1 MLFFIYSFILFLFQ
15 FILIQLIMLSN
26 TNHNPV
32 SFEERTKG
40 PAPTPVTI
48 VSRETEDAT
57 ISKVVPLSEAEN
69 PYSSLVE
76 SDFSL
81 RSSLRNGI
89 DMRPCKPLLSS
100 NGLSASAARDIID
113 KNHDAFIQ
121 QQQQPVNNN
130 QSVNNYG
137 QVTENS

>member
-1 MLFFIYSFILFLFQ
+1 
-15 FILIQLIMLSN
+15 MLSN

-40 PAPTPVTI
+40 VAPTPVTI
-48 VSRETEDAT
+48 VSRETEDGT

-69 PYSSLVE
+69 LYSSLKE

-89 DMRPCKPLLSS
+89 DMRLCKPLISS
-100 NGLSASAARDIID
+100 NGISASSARDIID
-113 KNHDAFIQ
+113 KNHDAFLQ
-121 QQQQPVNNN
+121 QQQQQVVNTQPVINNG
-130 QSVNNYG
+130 QSS
-137 QVTENS
+137 ENS